1 MKSIENIIINGEIE
15 VLSGLHIGAGKEAL
29 EIGGLDNAVIKNPK
43 TRAPYIPGSSL
54 KGKMRFLTEWKLA
67 KIQNEK
73 PHSCPDSGCPVCRIF
88 GTLEKSES
96 PRGTTRLIVRDA
108 NIAGEFNPET
118 MLEIKYSTAIDRMTG
133 TAKSGS
139 LRNQERVVPGVRFA
153 FEIVYRVF
161 DLEDS
166 GKADYDNFKIVAEA
180 LKLVENDTLGGSGSR
195 GCGQVAFKGITVVGG
210 KVAGTYEKL
219 DDLLEKLNRS

>member
-1 MKSIENIIINGEIE
+1 MKIIENIKINGDIE

-43 TRAPYIPGSSL
+43 TNSPYIPGSSL
-54 KGKMRFLTEWKLA
+54 KGKMRFLTEWKLG
-67 KIQNEK
+67 KVENEN
-73 PHSCPDSGCPVCRIF
+73 PHSCKKSDCPVCRVF
-88 GTLEKSES
+88 GTLEKSET

-108 NIAGEFNPET
+108 NIVGEFNPET

-133 TAKSGS
+133 TAKHGS
-139 LRNQERVVPGVRFA
+139 LRNQERVVPGVRFT

-166 GKADYDNFKIVAEA
+166 GKADYDNFKMVAEA

-195 GCGQVAFKGITVVGG
+195 GCGQIAFKGITVTGG
-210 KVAGTYEKL
+210 KVPGTYEKL
-219 DDLLEKLNRS
+219 DGLLEKLNRS

>member
-1 MKSIENIIINGEIE
+1 
-15 VLSGLHIGAGKEAL
+15 
-29 EIGGLDNAVIKNPK
+29 VICK
-43 TRAPYIPGSSL
+43 
-54 KGKMRFLTEWKLA
+54 
-67 KIQNEK
+67 
-73 PHSCPDSGCPVCRIF
+73 IF
-88 GTLEKSES
+88 GTTKNAKGGI
-96 PRGTTRLIVRDA
+96 RGITRLIVRDA
-108 NIAGEFNPET
+108 KVTVNFNPET
-118 MLEIKYSTAIDRMTG
+118 MLEIKYSNTINRMTG
-133 TAKSGS
+133 TSDKG
-139 LRNQERVVPGVRFA
+139 LRNIERVVPGVEFDS
-153 FEIVYRVF
+153 EIVYRVF